1 MLREII
7 EYDHKIEE
15 EVKAMKN
22 EIKENVQRTSITGM
36 KLGLISTVWSR
47 KKK

>member
-1 MLREII
+1 MV
-7 EYDHKIEE
+7 EYGCKIEE
-15 EVKAMKN
+15 KVKAMKN